1 MNSNS
6 PLCCSRL
13 CRTSALLTTVVLL
26 SSCWQ
31 AEGGGGARHRWS
43 QTELDILQSMHLSN
57 LDPISDPGNRYIGS
71 IEAIDLGEA
80 LFFSPTLSHD
90 GKTAC
95 ASCHDPSRYFTSGN
109 VKDGQRNTPTVV
121 GAVTSPW
128 QLWDGKADSLWSQA
142 LVPFEDPAEHGL
154 SRFEVVELVLQ
165 HFLTEFTLAFGEVEE
180 INQFSQI
187 RQEHKSQP
195 LGEGSLQQWHS
206 LLPSERNTVNRLFA
220 KVGKAIAAYEAQL
233 LPGEARL
240 DGYIS
245 AIEQQDFALADD
257 WLTPSE
263 EAGLRIFISEKGQCI
278 RCHNGPMLSN
288 GDFTVTASPESL
300 HDQGRIKV
308 VSSITDAEFGC
319 LSEYSDSQ
327 DQECDEVRYLKT
339 EGPELRHAFKVPSL
353 RNITLTAPYMHQ
365 GSLSDLHAVVD
376 YYNRA
381 PRNGLTHTELEPL
394 YLLPYQRQQLVDFLS
409 ALEGG
414 IRPSAVSRIPHR
426 EE

>member
-1 MNSNS
+1 MNLNS
-6 PLCCSRL
+6 PLCCRCL
-13 CRTSALLTTVVLL
+13 YRTSALLIAVLSL

-31 AEGGGGARHRWS
+31 AEGSVRHQWS
-43 QTELDILQSMHLSN
+43 QIELNILQSMHLSN
-57 LDPISDPGNRYIGS
+57 LDSISDPGNRYIGS
-71 IEAIDLGEA
+71 ADAIALGEA
-80 LFFSPTLSHD
+80 LFFSPILSHD
-90 GKTAC
+90 GNTAC
-95 ASCHDPSRYFTSGN
+95 ASCHDTSQYFTSGN
-109 VKDGQRNTPTVV
+109 VKDGHRNTPTIV
-121 GAVTSPW
+121 GAATSPW

-142 LVPFEDPAEHGL
+142 LIPFEEPTEHGI
-154 SRFEVVELVLQ
+154 SRLEVVELVLE
-165 HFLTEFTLAFGEVEE
+165 HFLPEFVQAFGQVEE
-180 INQFSQI
+180 IRQFGQI
-187 RQEHKSQP
+187 RQQHESQP
-195 LGEGSLQQWHS
+195 LGEGSQQQWQS
-206 LLPSERNTVNRLFA
+206 LSASERNTVNRLFA

-288 GDFTVTASPESL
+288 GDFTVTASPESQ

-308 VSSITDAEFGC
+308 VSSITKAEFGC
-319 LSEYSDSQ
+319 LSEYSDG
-327 DQECDEVRYLKT
+327 QECDEVRYLKT
-339 EGPELRHAFKVPSL
+339 EGAELMHAFKVPSL

-365 GSLSDLHAVVD
+365 GSLGDLNAVVD

-381 PRNGLTHTELEPL
+381 PRNGLAHTELEPL
-394 YLLPYQRQQLVDFLS
+394 YLLPYQRKQLVDFLS

-414 IRPSAVSRIPHR
+414 ISPTSVSRIPHK

>member
-6 PLCCSRL
+6 LLCCRRL
-13 CRTSALLTTVVLL
+13 CRTSALLITVLLL

-31 AEGGGGARHRWS
+31 ADAGARHQWS

-57 LDPISDPGNRYIGS
+57 LDPIFDPGNRYIGS
-71 IEAIDLGEA
+71 SEAIALGEA
-80 LFFSPTLSHD
+80 LFFSSILSRD

-95 ASCHDPSRYFTSGN
+95 TSCHDPSRYFTSGN

-121 GAVTSPW
+121 GAATSPW

-142 LVPFEDPAEHGL
+142 LIPFEEPDEHGI
-154 SRFEVVELVLQ
+154 SRLEVVALVLQ
-165 HFLTEFTLAFGEVEE
+165 HFLPEFIQAFGEVEE
-180 INQFSQI
+180 ISRFDQI
-187 RQEHKSQP
+187 RQQHKSQP
-195 LGEGSLQQWHS
+195 PGERAQQQWYGMS
-206 LLPSERNTVNRLFA
+206 VLERDTVNRLFA

-245 AIEQQDFALADD
+245 AIEQQDYASAND

-288 GDFTVTASPESL
+288 GDFTVTASPESQ
-300 HDQGRIKV
+300 HDHGRIKV
-308 VSSITDAEFGC
+308 VSSISDAEFGC
-319 LSEYSDSQ
+319 LSEYSDAQ

-339 EGPELRHAFKVPSL
+339 QGAELRHAFKVPSL

-365 GSLSDLHAVVD
+365 GSLSDLNAVVD

-394 YLLPYQRQQLVDFLS
+394 YLFPYQRQQLVDFLS

-414 IRPSAVSRIPHR
+414 IRPSAVYRIPHR